1 MGKDTGPQTNEQ
13 ADKAAND
20 FVARVD
26 MLAASKAA
34 IAAQT
39 GSITFG
45 GGEQLAATTQGVQ
58 QRGSDERGV

>member
-1 MGKDTGPQTNEQ
+1 MGKDTGPLITSESE
-13 ADKAAND
+13 AAAAA
-20 FVARVD
+20 FTARVD

-39 GSITFG
+39 GSISFSG
-45 GGEQLAATTQGVQ
+45 GDQLAAVTVGVQ